1 MIEAVKQSS
10 QDITDKQPRKNSD
23 VVEIVDKEETDKEA
37 TPHENVAKFYKLED
51 VDKSTEQVEARKP
64 VKVDAHVQ
72 TDYESFENIYVEHD
86 KALKKIK
93 SLEDK
98 VNLYRAT
105 IRKVRAN
112 MATKKSGSTSNRG
125 AAGRL

>member
-72 TDYESFENIYVEHD
+72 TDDESFENIYVEHD
-86 KALKKIK
+86 EALKKIK

-98 VNLYRAT
+98 VNLYGAT
-105 IRKVRAN
+105 IRKFRAN
-112 MATKKSGSTSNRG
+112 MATKKSGSTSDRG